1 MQTNRLTN
9 DPAEDIAPV
18 SPFGA
23 IDYGTTEDDLKRL
36 AAQYSH
42 ITQVTNRKE
51 YDAAQA
57 AVTALV
63 RARSKIEARRKE
75 LKAESLE
82 FGRLVDST
90 AKSLIAVV
98 TPEEQRIDAILEAVK
113 RQKEDERKAKEA
125 AEKARVDAILAR
137 VDEIVRVPSAHQ
149 RSASGVVLAAKSAL
163 ELLLIDESFAEFQ
176 ERAQEAKAN
185 ALAELAELYSGALH
199 DERIEAQAK
208 AERERI
214 AAEQRA
220 ESERLAK
227 ERAEL
232 EAIRRQNEAAQAEAA
247 RIERER
253 ADAERAEIARQQA
266 ELKAERDR
274 IEAEKRADQQRIE
287 REQRAAEE
295 AAAKAEAEARIER
308 LRPDAE
314 KLEAFALKVETM
326 DLPPVSP
333 EFEIA
338 LDEVRAIL
346 THASNQIREVAS
358 EARA

>member
-1 MQTNRLTN
+1 MQSNRLTN
-9 DPAEDIAPV
+9 DQAEDIAPV

-63 RARSKIEARRKE
+63 RARSKIESRRKE

-113 RQKEDERKAKEA
+113 RQKEEERKAKEA

-149 RSASGVVLAAKSAL
+149 RSASGVVMAAKSAL

-185 ALAELAELYSGALH
+185 ALAELAELYVGALH

-208 AERERI
+208 AERERV
-214 AAEQRA
+214 AAEQKA
-220 ESERLAK
+220 EAERLAK

-253 ADAERAEIARQQA
+253 AEVERAEIARQQA

-274 IEAEKRADQQRIE
+274 IEAEKRAEQERIE

-295 AAAKAEAEARIER
+295 AAAKAEADARIER

-314 KLEAFALKVETM
+314 KLEAFARKVEEM
-326 DLPPVSP
+326 GLPELSAECEPRLEDLRATLESAASVIRR
-333 EFEIA
+333 IA
-338 LDEVRAIL
+338 AEVCA
-346 THASNQIREVAS
+346 
-358 EARA
+358 

>member
-9 DPAEDIAPV
+9 NPAEDIAPV

-23 IDYGTTEDDLKRL
+23 IDYGTTEDDLRRF
-36 AAQYSH
+36 AGHFSH

-51 YDAAQA
+51 FDAAQA

-63 RARSKIEARRKE
+63 RARSKIESRRKE

-90 AKSLIAVV
+90 AKTLIAVV
-98 TPEEQRIDAILEAVK
+98 TPEEQRIEAILEAVK
-113 RQKEDERKAKEA
+113 RQKEEERKAKEA
-125 AEKARVDAILAR
+125 AEKARVDAILSR
-137 VDEIVRVPSAHQ
+137 VDEIVKIPAAHQ
-149 RSASGVVLAAKSAL
+149 RSVSSVVMAAQSAL

-176 ERAQEAKAN
+176 GRAREAKAN
-185 ALAELAELYSGALH
+185 ALAELAELYAGALH
-199 DERIEAQAK
+199 DERIEAQAR
-208 AERERI
+208 AERERV
-214 AAEQRA
+214 AANQKA
-220 ESERLAK
+220 EAERLAK

-253 ADAERAEIARQQA
+253 AEAERAEIARQQA

-274 IEAEKRADQQRIE
+274 IEAEKREEQQRIE
-287 REQRAAEE
+287 REQKA
-295 AAAKAEAEARIER
+295 AEAEARIER

-314 KLEAFALKVETM
+314 KLEAVANKVEH
-326 DLPPVSP
+326 LPLPNVSP
-333 EFEIA
+333 EFATA
-338 LDEVRAIL
+338 LEEMRSIL
-346 THASNQIREVAS
+346 IRASNQIREVVS
-358 EARA
+358 EARS

>member
-9 DPAEDIAPV
+9 NPAEDIAPV

-23 IDYGTTEDDLKRL
+23 IDYGTTEDDLRRL
-36 AAQYSH
+36 AGQYSH

-63 RARSKIEARRKE
+63 RARSKIESRRKE

-98 TPEEQRIDAILEAVK
+98 TPEEQRIEEILEAVK
-113 RQKEDERKAKEA
+113 RQKEEERKAKEA

-137 VDEIVRVPSAHQ
+137 VDEIVKIPAAHQ
-149 RSASGVVLAAKSAL
+149 RSASSVVMAAQSAL
-163 ELLLIDESFAEFQ
+163 ELLLIDETFAEFQ
-176 ERAQEAKAN
+176 DRAREAKAN
-185 ALAELAELYSGALH
+185 ALAELAELYAGALH

-214 AAEQRA
+214 AAEQ
-220 ESERLAK
+220 K
-227 ERAEL
+227 
-232 EAIRRQNEAAQAEAA
+232 AEAD
-247 RIERER
+247 RLEK
-253 ADAERAEIARQQA
+253 ERAEIARQQA

-274 IEAEKRADQQRIE
+274 IEAEKRAEHE
-287 REQRAAEE
+287 RAERAKRAAEE
-295 AAAKAEAEARIER
+295 AAAKAEAEARMER

-314 KLEAFALKVETM
+314 KLEEFALKVETM
-326 DLPPVSP
+326 DLPDVSP

-358 EARA
+358 EAVS